1 MSEMGEKVLLL
12 INEFQLQ
19 IYIGIAL
26 CFLILGIYLMLSEDG
41 SEKFKKRAPWMVVG
55 VLFALGA
62 TTLGA
67 KYGAALKF

>member
-26 CFLILGIYLMLSEDG
+26 CFLILGITLMLSEDG

-55 VLFALGA
+55 VLLVHSPDNLPALP
-62 TTLGA
+62 
-67 KYGAALKF
+67 

>member
-26 CFLILGIYLMLSEDG
+26 CLLILGITLMLSEDG

-55 VLFALGA
+55 VLLALGA

>member
-19 IYIGIAL
+19 IYIGIIV
-26 CFLILGIYLMLSEDG
+26 CFLILGGTLMFSEDG

-67 KYGAALKF
+67 KYGEALKF